1 MSKLK
6 SIWDAANELRGDLN
20 NTYMFNTG
28 TDTHLLYCASQGIY
42 TCVGRYI
49 AFDDE
54 RLVSTVAEF
63 NELVEEMKTNFGN
76 CLYSDYV
83 GYNLEDKTPLE
94 KEALNSIVNKPLVY
108 TQGMADNGVELKI
121 GMKAFLRGFQRE
133 ILLGPDSDGD
143 YITMNGEGSY
153 DFDSANQ
160 FKPIDTRTKK
170 EKAIDEI
177 ESELSKIA
185 YSTRSALELAY
196 DEWVGE

>member
-83 GYNLEDKTPLE
+83 AQSTPTE
-94 KEALNSIVNKPLVY
+94 TPEEREALDSTVNNSLVY
-108 TQGMADNGVELKI
+108 TQEMADNGELLSV
-121 GMKAFLRGFQRE
+121 GMKAMINGFERE

>member
-6 SIWDAANELRGDLN
+6 TVWDAVNELRGDLN
-20 NTYMFNTG
+20 NTYMFNSG
-28 TDTHLLYCASQGIY
+28 TDTHLFCCFNQGLYACWGHY
-42 TCVGRYI
+42 V